1 MNKKYKYII
10 KNNNIIMFKK
20 FIIIGLLSF
29 ITFGLFVSA
38 FESSNKY
45 EFKLVQKLTT
55 SDNYLFILQNKNLII
70 KADLEQESY
79 YKNYNINRDK
89 LNINDLD
96 IKSLKYF
103 NLRELPNGEIIEK
116 SLILNENKDIV
127 CLIIMK
133 VNDEKIK
140 CIVPDFVYFCLH
152 DKINL

>member
-1 MNKKYKYII
+1 ML
-10 KNNNIIMFKK
+10 KK
-20 FIIIGLLSF
+20 FILICLLSF
-29 ITFGLFVSA
+29 ITIGLFVSA

-55 SDNYLFILQNKNLII
+55 TDNYLFILQNKNLII
-70 KADLEQESY
+70 KADLDQECY
-79 YKNYNINRDK
+79 YKNHNINRDK
-89 LNINDLD
+89 LNLNDLN

-103 NLRELPNGEIIEK
+103 NLRELPNGEILEK

-133 VNDEKIK
+133 IDDKKIR
-140 CIVPDFVYFCLH
+140 CIVPDFVYFCLN